1 MVRIA
6 MEVVAGEGA
15 RPPQRGTRNPL
26 LVVPRPARTFGA
38 PLPPS
43 EEQRECVAIPSG
55 AFHLILSMQYHLTRR
70 ARSREVRLLGG
81 RVPFAFFASSRE
93 VAIARPASGPA
104 T

>member
-1 MVRIA
+1 MAGGGIMALFHCIPGMASVR
-6 MEVVAGEGA
+6 GEGA
-15 RPPQRGTRNPL
+15 SPPKNKMQW
-26 LVVPRPARTFGA
+26 
-38 PLPPS
+38 S
-43 EEQRECVAIPSG
+43 SG

-81 RVPFAFFASSRE
+81 RVPFAFFASSRA